1 MMKKITVL
9 LLIMFLFAFLL
20 TACNQDGP
28 VDDKEGADNTG
39 DTNTDN
45 NIKDDIGDKGDEKP
59 KLEIIMNDASEYEIV
74 YPEGCDKYVLSSA
87 QALCAEFFESA
98 GVTINVVSEAQ
109 MSANSNKKI
118 IIGRTWVEN
127 QEGSCDAIRYNDYT
141 ISVDGSNIIISAGS
155 ESALTSA
162 LHYFIK
168 SVFSNIAQGA
178 DGRILVMEVDKIEK
192 TFNFDYDIPSW
203 KICGTNINNYKIIYT
218 EKWGEDIARQLG
230 DAIKNKC
237 GYALEVALD
246 TDSLPTEYE
255 ILLSDTNR
263 AESANVTTPAP
274 LHYVAEV
281 SGGKLIVKSG
291 GDHSFPKSLLPI
303 IENISS
309 DKSDVVMNDGYQ
321 LNGNLYDD
329 NCDSSKPE
337 NSDLRIMSCNILAE
351 FESWSGNP
359 SVEMPYL
366 PVSLRKEIF
375 FAALDYYQP
384 TVIGF
389 QEMTPNWYMAAEEYD
404 TEDVFEILKYANPN
418 RHDGEYVFSTVMYRK
433 DLYTLIDS
441 GMKFYSKF
449 INGRSGCYTWAV
461 LKDNKSG
468 KEFCFISTHWDG
480 TGRPNGFL
488 QQEELSEFVKEMKKN
503 YPVFSTGDFNSN
515 EISPE
520 FIKYLEECEMVDAKH
535 AAEIQVNN
543 VGSWHNFL
551 QQNLS
556 WGSCDHIT
564 ATNDAVILKFQTL
577 YKNELIYCSD
587 HCWLIAD
594 VKFI

>member
-1 MMKKITVL
+1 MMRKIAVL
-9 LLIMFLFAFLL
+9 LLIMFSFAFLS
-20 TACNQDGP
+20 TACNQEGP
-28 VDDKEGADNTG
+28 ANDNEGADNSG
-39 DTNTDN
+39 DTN
-45 NIKDDIGDKGDEKP
+45 IDDIGGKEDEKP
-59 KLEIIMNDASEYEIV
+59 KLEIIMNGASEYEIV
-74 YPEGCDKYVLSSA
+74 YPEGCDDYVLSLA
-87 QALCAEFFESA
+87 QALSDKIFAFSK
-98 GVTINVVSEAQ
+98 VNINVVSDAQ
-109 MSANSNKKI
+109 ISANSDKKI
-118 IIGRTWVEN
+118 IIYGTYGGNPDSSLGVM
-127 QEGSCDAIRYNDYT
+127 RYDDYRVL
-141 ISVDGSNIIISAGS
+141 VDESNIIISAGS
-155 ESALTSA
+155 ESALTEA
-162 LHYFIK
+162 LDYFRK
-168 SVFSNIAQGA
+168 RLLFNMVDGE
-178 DGRILVMEVDKIEK
+178 DGRIIVVEVEKIEK
-192 TFNFDYDIPSW
+192 TFNFNYDIPSW
-203 KICGTNINNYKIIYT
+203 QICGTDIKNYKIIYT
-218 EKWGEDIARQLG
+218 EKWGEDIAKHLS
-230 DAIKNKC
+230 DAIREKC
-237 GYALEVALD
+237 GYVLEVALD

-263 AESANVTTPAP
+263 AESANVITPAP

-281 SGGKLIVKSG
+281 SGGKLIIKSG
-291 GDHSFPKSLLPI
+291 GDHSFPKSLLPL

-309 DKSDVVMNDGYQ
+309 DKSGVVMNEGYQ

-329 NCDSSKPE
+329 PCDSSKPE
-337 NSDLRIMSCNILAE
+337 NSDLRLMSCNILAE

-359 SVEMPYL
+359 PVEMPYL

-488 QQEELSEFVKEMKKN
+488 QQEELSAFVKEMKKN
-503 YPVFSTGDFNSN
+503 YPVFTTGDFNSN

-594 VKFI
+594 IKFI